1 MEDVQIIELFFRREE
16 TAIGELSAKYQ
27 PYCYKIAW
35 NILNN
40 KEDSEECVNDTWLSV
55 WSAIP
60 PSRPSMLVAFVGKI
74 TRGHAIDC
82 LRRKHAAKRMDMH
95 ITYIEQ
101 ETEAIDKLISH
112 SLDDAMAEKELI
124 RIINEF
130 LRSLPEEDRD
140 IFLRRY
146 WYMDKEEDIA
156 RRHGKSRNGIKM
168 NLYRTRKKLYRVLRA
183 EGSIL

>member
-1 MEDVQIIELFFRREE
+1 MEDIQIIEMFFRREE
-16 TAIGELSAKYQ
+16 TAIRELSAKYQ

-40 KEDSEECVNDTWLSV
+40 KEDSEECVNDTWFSV

-60 PSRPSMLVAFVGKI
+60 PSRPSVLSAFLAKI

-82 LRRKHAAKRMDMH
+82 LRKKHAAKRMDTH

-101 ETEAIDKLISH
+101 ETEIIDKLISH

-124 RIINEF
+124 RIINRF
-130 LRSLPEEDRD
+130 LKNLPEADRD

-146 WYMDKEEDIA
+146 WYMDKAEDIA
-156 RRHGKSRNGIKM
+156 RRHGKTVNGIKM
-168 NLYRTRKKLYRVLRA
+168 NLYRSRKKLYKLLRA